1 MDIEETL
8 RKHRDE
14 LLRMPGVVGV
24 GIGADPEGE
33 GRVILIMVNRDP
45 RLAGPL
51 PQAIDGHRLVIQE
64 AGEVSAL

>member
-1 MDIEETL
+1 
-8 RKHRDE
+8 
-14 LLRMPGVVGV
+14 MPGVVGV

-33 GRVILIMVNRDP
+33 GRVILVMVNSDP